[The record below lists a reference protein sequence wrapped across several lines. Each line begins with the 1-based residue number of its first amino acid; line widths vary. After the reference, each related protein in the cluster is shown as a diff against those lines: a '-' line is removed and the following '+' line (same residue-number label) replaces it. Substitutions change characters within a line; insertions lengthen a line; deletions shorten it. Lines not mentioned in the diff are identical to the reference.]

1 MPTVLKATSEFTSTA
16 AASSAE
22 PPNANPHGT
31 LWDMLVPIASLIVFC
46 VLALMYS
53 GGYWGADPKYHTFA
67 SALGNS
73 SAAPSLVW
81 ASFGAVGIAFLMYVP
96 RGLVPFT
103 DFMSG
108 LVEGMKL
115 MLPANIIL
123 VLAWTLS
130 GVCRDLL
137 QTPLFVQSIV
147 TSGGAEWSIF
157 LPAVI
162 FVIAAVKTD
171 EALTA
176 ALASP
181 CSAVFLLASTLLTV
195 DGLVHRIHDAGKLA
209 VVHIDLVDGL
219 SSREIAVDSLNA
231 LCRPDGIIST
241 RPTLIR
247 RARHRGLLTVQRAFI
262 LDSLSL
268 TSLSGQLEQ
277 GKPDFVEI
285 LPGIMPRVIAEIS
298 ARTQVPVIAG
308 GLLRDKADVMAAMRA
323 GAAAV
328 STSAPSLWDI

>member
-1 MPTVLKATSEFTSTA
+1 MHPL
-16 AASSAE
+16 AE
-22 PPNANPHGT
+22 T
-31 LWDMLVPIASLIVFC
+31 LLDEP
-46 VLALMYS
+46 
-53 GGYWGADPKYHTFA
+53 
-67 SALGNS
+67 
-73 SAAPSLVW
+73 
-81 ASFGAVGIAFLMYVP
+81 
-96 RGLVPFT
+96 
-103 DFMSG
+103 
-108 LVEGMKL
+108 
-115 MLPANIIL
+115 
-123 VLAWTLS
+123 
-130 GVCRDLL
+130 
-137 QTPLFVQSIV
+137 
-147 TSGGAEWSIF
+147 
-157 LPAVI
+157 
-162 FVIAAVKTD
+162 VIAAVKTD

-231 LCRPDGIIST
+231 LCHPDGIIST

-323 GAAAV
+323 GAAPLV
-328 STSAPSLWDI
+328 VPVFRPVMPL

>member
-1 MPTVLKATSEFTSTA
+1 MHPL
-16 AASSAE
+16 AE
-22 PPNANPHGT
+22 T
-31 LWDMLVPIASLIVFC
+31 LLDEP
-46 VLALMYS
+46 
-53 GGYWGADPKYHTFA
+53 
-67 SALGNS
+67 
-73 SAAPSLVW
+73 
-81 ASFGAVGIAFLMYVP
+81 
-96 RGLVPFT
+96 
-103 DFMSG
+103 
-108 LVEGMKL
+108 
-115 MLPANIIL
+115 
-123 VLAWTLS
+123 
-130 GVCRDLL
+130 
-137 QTPLFVQSIV
+137 
-147 TSGGAEWSIF
+147 
-157 LPAVI
+157 
-162 FVIAAVKTD
+162 VIAAVKTD

-231 LCRPDGIIST
+231 LCHPDGIIST

-323 GAAAV
+323 GASAV
-328 STSAPSLWDI
+328 STSAPELWDI

>member
-1 MPTVLKATSEFTSTA
+1 MHPL
-16 AASSAE
+16 AE
-22 PPNANPHGT
+22 T
-31 LWDMLVPIASLIVFC
+31 LLDEP
-46 VLALMYS
+46 
-53 GGYWGADPKYHTFA
+53 
-67 SALGNS
+67 
-73 SAAPSLVW
+73 
-81 ASFGAVGIAFLMYVP
+81 
-96 RGLVPFT
+96 
-103 DFMSG
+103 
-108 LVEGMKL
+108 
-115 MLPANIIL
+115 
-123 VLAWTLS
+123 
-130 GVCRDLL
+130 
-137 QTPLFVQSIV
+137 
-147 TSGGAEWSIF
+147 
-157 LPAVI
+157 
-162 FVIAAVKTD
+162 VIAAVKTD

-231 LCRPDGIIST
+231 LCHPDGIIST

-298 ARTQVPVIAG
+298 AEISARTQVPVIAG

>member
-1 MPTVLKATSEFTSTA
+1 MHPL
-16 AASSAE
+16 AE
-22 PPNANPHGT
+22 T
-31 LWDMLVPIASLIVFC
+31 LLNEP
-46 VLALMYS
+46 
-53 GGYWGADPKYHTFA
+53 
-67 SALGNS
+67 
-73 SAAPSLVW
+73 
-81 ASFGAVGIAFLMYVP
+81 
-96 RGLVPFT
+96 
-103 DFMSG
+103 
-108 LVEGMKL
+108 
-115 MLPANIIL
+115 
-123 VLAWTLS
+123 
-130 GVCRDLL
+130 
-137 QTPLFVQSIV
+137 
-147 TSGGAEWSIF
+147 
-157 LPAVI
+157 
-162 FVIAAVKTD
+162 VIAAVKTD

-231 LCRPDGIIST
+231 LCHPDGIIST

-328 STSAPSLWDI
+328 FTSAPFLWDI

>member
-1 MPTVLKATSEFTSTA
+1 MHPL
-16 AASSAE
+16 AE
-22 PPNANPHGT
+22 T
-31 LWDMLVPIASLIVFC
+31 LLDEP
-46 VLALMYS
+46 
-53 GGYWGADPKYHTFA
+53 
-67 SALGNS
+67 
-73 SAAPSLVW
+73 
-81 ASFGAVGIAFLMYVP
+81 
-96 RGLVPFT
+96 
-103 DFMSG
+103 
-108 LVEGMKL
+108 
-115 MLPANIIL
+115 
-123 VLAWTLS
+123 
-130 GVCRDLL
+130 
-137 QTPLFVQSIV
+137 
-147 TSGGAEWSIF
+147 
-157 LPAVI
+157 
-162 FVIAAVKTD
+162 VIAAVKTD

-181 CSAVFLLASTLLTV
+181 CSTIFLLASTLLTV

-231 LCRPDGIIST
+231 LCHPDGIIST

-268 TSLSGQLEQ
+268 TSLLSGQLEQ

>member
-1 MPTVLKATSEFTSTA
+1 MHPL
-16 AASSAE
+16 AE
-22 PPNANPHGT
+22 T
-31 LWDMLVPIASLIVFC
+31 LLDEP
-46 VLALMYS
+46 
-53 GGYWGADPKYHTFA
+53 
-67 SALGNS
+67 
-73 SAAPSLVW
+73 
-81 ASFGAVGIAFLMYVP
+81 
-96 RGLVPFT
+96 
-103 DFMSG
+103 
-108 LVEGMKL
+108 
-115 MLPANIIL
+115 
-123 VLAWTLS
+123 
-130 GVCRDLL
+130 
-137 QTPLFVQSIV
+137 
-147 TSGGAEWSIF
+147 
-157 LPAVI
+157 
-162 FVIAAVKTD
+162 VIAAVKTD

-181 CSAVFLLASTLLTV
+181 CSTIFLLASTLLTV

-231 LCRPDGIIST
+231 LCHPDGIIST
-241 RPTLIR
+241 RPTLR

>member
-1 MPTVLKATSEFTSTA
+1 MHPL
-16 AASSAE
+16 AE
-22 PPNANPHGT
+22 T
-31 LWDMLVPIASLIVFC
+31 LLNEP
-46 VLALMYS
+46 
-53 GGYWGADPKYHTFA
+53 
-67 SALGNS
+67 
-73 SAAPSLVW
+73 
-81 ASFGAVGIAFLMYVP
+81 
-96 RGLVPFT
+96 
-103 DFMSG
+103 
-108 LVEGMKL
+108 
-115 MLPANIIL
+115 
-123 VLAWTLS
+123 
-130 GVCRDLL
+130 
-137 QTPLFVQSIV
+137 
-147 TSGGAEWSIF
+147 
-157 LPAVI
+157 
-162 FVIAAVKTD
+162 VIAAVKTD

-181 CSAVFLLASTLLTV
+181 CSAVFLLAS
-195 DGLVHRIHDAGKLA
+195 
-209 VVHIDLVDGL
+209 
-219 SSREIAVDSLNA
+219 SLNA
-231 LCRPDGIIST
+231 LCHPDGIIST

>member
-1 MPTVLKATSEFTSTA
+1 MHPL
-16 AASSAE
+16 AE
-22 PPNANPHGT
+22 T
-31 LWDMLVPIASLIVFC
+31 LLNEP
-46 VLALMYS
+46 
-53 GGYWGADPKYHTFA
+53 
-67 SALGNS
+67 
-73 SAAPSLVW
+73 
-81 ASFGAVGIAFLMYVP
+81 
-96 RGLVPFT
+96 
-103 DFMSG
+103 
-108 LVEGMKL
+108 
-115 MLPANIIL
+115 
-123 VLAWTLS
+123 
-130 GVCRDLL
+130 
-137 QTPLFVQSIV
+137 
-147 TSGGAEWSIF
+147 
-157 LPAVI
+157 
-162 FVIAAVKTD
+162 VIAAVKTD

-176 ALASP
+176 VLASP

-231 LCRPDGIIST
+231 LCHPDGIIST

-328 STSAPSLWDI
+328 STSAPPLWDI

>member
-1 MPTVLKATSEFTSTA
+1 MHPL
-16 AASSAE
+16 AE
-22 PPNANPHGT
+22 T
-31 LWDMLVPIASLIVFC
+31 LLNEP
-46 VLALMYS
+46 
-53 GGYWGADPKYHTFA
+53 
-67 SALGNS
+67 
-73 SAAPSLVW
+73 
-81 ASFGAVGIAFLMYVP
+81 
-96 RGLVPFT
+96 
-103 DFMSG
+103 
-108 LVEGMKL
+108 
-115 MLPANIIL
+115 
-123 VLAWTLS
+123 
-130 GVCRDLL
+130 
-137 QTPLFVQSIV
+137 
-147 TSGGAEWSIF
+147 
-157 LPAVI
+157 
-162 FVIAAVKTD
+162 VIAAVKTD

-231 LCRPDGIIST
+231 LCHPDGIIST

-247 RARHRGLLTVQRAFI
+247 RTRHRGLLTVQRAFI

-298 ARTQVPVIAG
+298 TRTQVPVIAG
-308 GLLRDKADVMAAMRA
+308 GLLRDKADIMAAMCA

-328 STSAPSLWDI
+328 SASAPSLWDI

>member
-1 MPTVLKATSEFTSTA
+1 MHPL
-16 AASSAE
+16 AE
-22 PPNANPHGT
+22 T
-31 LWDMLVPIASLIVFC
+31 LLDEP
-46 VLALMYS
+46 
-53 GGYWGADPKYHTFA
+53 
-67 SALGNS
+67 
-73 SAAPSLVW
+73 
-81 ASFGAVGIAFLMYVP
+81 
-96 RGLVPFT
+96 
-103 DFMSG
+103 
-108 LVEGMKL
+108 
-115 MLPANIIL
+115 
-123 VLAWTLS
+123 
-130 GVCRDLL
+130 
-137 QTPLFVQSIV
+137 
-147 TSGGAEWSIF
+147 
-157 LPAVI
+157 
-162 FVIAAVKTD
+162 VIAAVKTD

-231 LCRPDGIIST
+231 LCHPDGIIST

-328 STSAPSLWDI
+328 STSAPGLWDV

>member
-1 MPTVLKATSEFTSTA
+1 MHPL
-16 AASSAE
+16 AE
-22 PPNANPHGT
+22 T
-31 LWDMLVPIASLIVFC
+31 LLDEP
-46 VLALMYS
+46 
-53 GGYWGADPKYHTFA
+53 
-67 SALGNS
+67 
-73 SAAPSLVW
+73 
-81 ASFGAVGIAFLMYVP
+81 
-96 RGLVPFT
+96 
-103 DFMSG
+103 
-108 LVEGMKL
+108 
-115 MLPANIIL
+115 
-123 VLAWTLS
+123 
-130 GVCRDLL
+130 
-137 QTPLFVQSIV
+137 
-147 TSGGAEWSIF
+147 
-157 LPAVI
+157 
-162 FVIAAVKTD
+162 VIAAVKTD

-231 LCRPDGIIST
+231 LCHPDGIIST

-323 GAAAV
+323 GAAVV

>member
-1 MPTVLKATSEFTSTA
+1 MHPL
-16 AASSAE
+16 AE
-22 PPNANPHGT
+22 T
-31 LWDMLVPIASLIVFC
+31 LLNEP
-46 VLALMYS
+46 
-53 GGYWGADPKYHTFA
+53 
-67 SALGNS
+67 
-73 SAAPSLVW
+73 
-81 ASFGAVGIAFLMYVP
+81 
-96 RGLVPFT
+96 
-103 DFMSG
+103 
-108 LVEGMKL
+108 
-115 MLPANIIL
+115 
-123 VLAWTLS
+123 
-130 GVCRDLL
+130 
-137 QTPLFVQSIV
+137 
-147 TSGGAEWSIF
+147 
-157 LPAVI
+157 
-162 FVIAAVKTD
+162 VIAAVKTD

-231 LCRPDGIIST
+231 LCHPDGIIST

-328 STSAPSLWDI
+328 STSAPSLWGI